1 MVKAGHGGGFAR
13 EPLME
18 LDMPLT
24 QSAQHAEAPAHM
36 GLVVGA
42 SAAASAFEWYDFY
55 IFGTLA
61 PVISAKF
68 FAGLSPSAGYIA
80 ALALFGAGFVFRPL
94 GALVFGRLG
103 DQLGR
108 KAAFLLTVLMMGG
121 ATFAI
126 GLLPTWHQVGVSASV
141 LVVLA
146 RIIQGTALGGVYGGA
161 AISVAEHAPA
171 RSRGYY
177 GSYVQISAP
186 IGLLVALLV
195 VLVLRTTLGTVAF
208 DAWGWRLC
216 FLASVGLLAISVFMR
231 MKMTESPLFAALEA
245 EGEGPA
251 RSVYR
256 ETFGN
261 TANLRL
267 IAVAFFSMMCAQGAV
282 FYTAYFYVQV
292 FLEKSLGLDPR
303 VSGALLMGV
312 VALSAPMFIVAGRL
326 SDRYGRKPVMLCG
339 MLIALVAYFPAFEAM
354 QTAVNPTLA
363 AALQRAPVVVVADP
377 ADCVTQ
383 FDPIGKAPFNSSCN
397 VAKSFLVNA
406 GLSYGQRA
414 APAGSL
420 AQIEVGTVVVP
431 SASATGLAP
440 AAAASVKADFAAR
453 VRSAL
458 VAAGY
463 PEKADPAKVGKLALF
478 GLMLIFGIAAALV
491 YGPLSTA
498 AVELFP
504 TRIRYTAL
512 SVPYHVGV
520 GWVGGFL
527 PFTVYAIVI
536 TTGDIFAGLWY
547 PFVFTAI
554 SFISMLFFL
563 PETRGRS
570 LDF

>member
-1 MVKAGHGGGFAR
+1 M
-13 EPLME
+13 L
-18 LDMPLT
+18 L
-24 QSAQHAEAPAHM
+24 QAQQPKPHM

-68 FAGLSPSAGYIA
+68 FAGLAPTAAYIA

-108 KAAFLLTVLMMGG
+108 KSAFLITVTMMGG

-126 GLLPTWHQVGVSASV
+126 GLLPTYGQLGIAASV
-141 LVVLA
+141 LVILA
-146 RIIQGTALGGVYGGA
+146 RIVQGTALGGVYGGA

-171 RSRGYY
+171 HSRGYL
-177 GSYVQISAP
+177 GAFVQTSAP

-195 VLVLRTTLGTVAF
+195 VLGLRTALGPVAF
-208 DAWGWRLC
+208 DVWGWRLC
-216 FLASVGLLAISVFMR
+216 FLASSGLLAISVFMR
-231 MKMTESPLFAALEA
+231 MKMTESPLFAALEG
-245 EGEGPA
+245 EGDGPA

-256 ETFGN
+256 ETFAN
-261 TANLRL
+261 PANLRL
-267 IAVAFFSMMCAQGAV
+267 IALAFFSMMCAQGAV

-303 VSGALLMGV
+303 LSGGLLMGV
-312 VALSAPMFIVAGRL
+312 VLLSAPLFVLAGHL
-326 SDRYGRKPVMLCG
+326 SDRFGRKPVMLAG
-339 MLIALVAYFPAFEAM
+339 MLIALLAYFPAFHAM
-354 QTAVNPTLA
+354 QAAANPGLA
-363 AALQRAPVVVVADP
+363 AAQAAAPVTVVADP
-377 ADCVTQ
+377 ADCTTQ
-383 FDPIGKAPFNSSCN
+383 FDPIGKAKFDSACN
-397 VAKSFLVNA
+397 RAKDFLVGA

-414 APAGSL
+414 GTPAHI
-420 AQIEVGTVVVP
+420 QIGPVVV
-431 SASATGLAP
+431 GDVQAP
-440 AAAASVKADFAAR
+440 DFAQRAR
-453 VRSAL
+453 AAL
-458 VAAGY
+458 AAAGY
-463 PEKADPAKVGKLALF
+463 PAKAQPNTLALF
-478 GLMLIFGIAAALV
+478 GLMLVFGISAALL

-504 TRIRYTAL
+504 TRIRYTAM

-520 GWVGGFL
+520 GWVGGLL
-527 PFTVYAIVI
+527 PFSAFAIV
-536 TTGDIFAGLWY
+536 TGTGNIFAGLWY

-554 SFISMLFFL
+554 SFVAMLVFM
-563 PETRGRS
+563 PETHGRS

>member
-1 MVKAGHGGGFAR
+1 MYRSTEPDLPVKHSVS
-13 EPLME
+13 P
-18 LDMPLT
+18 
-24 QSAQHAEAPAHM
+24 APHM

-68 FAGLSPSAGYIA
+68 FAGLAPTAAYIA

-108 KAAFLLTVLMMGG
+108 KSAFLITVLMMGA

-126 GLLPTWHQVGVSASV
+126 GLLPTYNQLGVSASV
-141 LVVLA
+141 LVILA
-146 RIIQGTALGGVYGGA
+146 RIVQGTALGGVYGGA

-171 RSRGYY
+171 HRRGYL
-177 GSYVQISAP
+177 GAYVQTSAP

-195 VLVLRTTLGTVAF
+195 VLTLRTALGAEEF

-231 MKMTESPLFAALEA
+231 MKMTESPLFAALES
-245 EGEGPA
+245 EGAGPA
-251 RSVYR
+251 TSVYR

-261 TANLRL
+261 TRNLRL
-267 IAVAFFSMMCAQGAV
+267 IVLAFFSMMCAQGAV

-292 FLEKSLGLDPR
+292 FLEKSLRLDPK
-303 VSGALLMGV
+303 VTGALLMGV
-312 VALSAPMFIVAGRL
+312 VALSAPLFVLAGRL
-326 SDRYGRKPVMLCG
+326 SDRIGRKPVMLCG
-339 MLIALVAYFPAFEAM
+339 MLISLLAYFPAFHAM
-354 QTAVNPTLA
+354 QGAANPALATASRA
-363 AALQRAPVVVVADP
+363 APVVVAADP
-377 ADCVTQ
+377 EDCVTQ
-383 FDPIGKAPFNSSCN
+383 FDPIGKAQFNASCN
-397 VAKSFLVNA
+397 IAKSFLANA
-406 GLSYGQRA
+406 GVAYSNRA
-414 APAGSL
+414 VASGAL
-420 AQIEVGTVVVP
+420 ARIEVGSVVVP
-431 SASATGLAP
+431 SVTVAGLAGP
-440 AAAASVKADFAAR
+440 ASTLARNDFTIRAKA
-453 VRSAL
+453 AL

-463 PEKADPAKVGKLALF
+463 PDKADPGKVDKVALF
-478 GLMLIFGIAAALV
+478 GLMLIFGISAALV

-527 PFTVYAIVI
+527 PFTVFAIV
-536 TTGDIFAGLWY
+536 TSTGDIFAGLWY

-554 SFISMLFFL
+554 SFVSMLLFL

>member
-1 MVKAGHGGGFAR
+1 M
-13 EPLME
+13 
-18 LDMPLT
+18 
-24 QSAQHAEAPAHM
+24 HAKVEAERVVLPTDSIAPAPQPNM

-68 FAGLSPSAGYIA
+68 FAGLSPTAGYIA
-80 ALALFGAGFVFRPL
+80 ALALFGAGFAFRPL
-94 GALVFGRLG
+94 GALIFGRLG

-108 KAAFLLTVLMMGG
+108 KSAFLVTVMMMGA

-126 GLLPTWHQVGVSASV
+126 GLLPTYGQIGLSASI

-146 RIIQGTALGGVYGGA
+146 RIVQGTALGGVYGGA

-171 RSRGYY
+171 HSRGYL
-177 GSYVQISAP
+177 GAYVQTSAP
-186 IGLLVALLV
+186 IGLLTALLM
-195 VLVLRTTLGTVAF
+195 VLLLRTVLGTEAF

-231 MKMTESPLFAALEA
+231 MKMTESPLFAKLEG
-245 EGEGPA
+245 EEEGPA
-251 RSVYR
+251 RSVYS
-256 ETFGN
+256 ETFGKWQN
-261 TANLRL
+261 VRL
-267 IAVAFFSMMCAQGAV
+267 ILLAFFTMMCAQGAV

-292 FLEKSLGLDPR
+292 FLEKSLALDPKTT
-303 VSGALLMGV
+303 GALLMAV
-312 VALSAPMFIVAGRL
+312 VAVSAPVFIIAGRL
-326 SDRYGRKPVMLCG
+326 SDRIGRKPVMLAG
-339 MLIALVAYFPAFEAM
+339 MLISLVAYFPAFHAM
-354 QTAVNPTLA
+354 QA
-363 AALQRAPVVVVADP
+363 AANPALATAMARMPVLLVVDP

-383 FDPIGKAPFNSSCN
+383 FDPIGKAQFNQSCN
-397 VAKSFLVNA
+397 VAKSFLVNT
-406 GLSYGQRA
+406 GISYTQRA
-414 APAGSL
+414 AEPGSL
-420 AQIEVGTVVVP
+420 ARIEMGTWSVP
-431 SASATGLAP
+431 SVRATGLPPAD
-440 AAAASVKADFAAR
+440 AAAAKAAFASRAKAALTASGYPDRADPGR
-453 VRSAL
+453 VR
-458 VAAGY
+458 AG
-463 PEKADPAKVGKLALF
+463 PLF
-478 GLMLIFGIAAALV
+478 GLMLIFGVSAALL

-527 PFTVYAIVI
+527 PFTVFAIVAS
-536 TTGDIFAGLWY
+536 TGDMFAGLWY
-547 PFVFTAI
+547 PFIFTAI
-554 SFISMLFFL
+554 SFFSTLFFL